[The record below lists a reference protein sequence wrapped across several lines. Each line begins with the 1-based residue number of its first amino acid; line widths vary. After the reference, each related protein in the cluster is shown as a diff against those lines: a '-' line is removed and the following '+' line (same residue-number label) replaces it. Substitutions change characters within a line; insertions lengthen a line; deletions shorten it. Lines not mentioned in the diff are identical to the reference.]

1 MSANRRVL
9 FYSDAPEYG
18 GHEAM
23 TAEAVGHLCR
33 RDELEVSFAYYEG
46 NDRLCGKL
54 ESIKNATGNLRLI
67 AIPFRSRSLQA
78 VRTLFSRGQI
88 RRIEALMKNNDP
100 ELVIISQGRIEAGS
114 VGLIAAKRVGIRT
127 ISYIPMA
134 HSVSVSGKLIA
145 VGLRDALNKYFY
157 RLPDKYITISQ
168 SARNMLLARGAK
180 ADIIVVPNGIERI
193 NIQKS
198 YRKGFREAHGIM
210 ESEYAVAVIG
220 RIEFRQKRQ
229 DFALQA
235 VAHCRQQLRDW
246 KFLFIG
252 DGPDEENLRKM
263 IADFGLEELALIL
276 PWSPARAQFYA
287 GIDMLLIPSRFEG
300 VPLVMLE
307 AMSCGLRIV
316 ASDVDGM
323 ADNLPKS
330 WLFPYE
336 DSKAMISTL
345 IRVRADNVSA
355 LLEENRKQVAKE
367 NTFAEFGFR
376 FANAVL
382 DNELVSAER
391 TESNDS

>member
-9 FYSDAPEYG
+9 FYSDASEYG

-33 RDELEVSFAYYEG
+33 RNELEVSFAYYKG
-46 NDRLCGKL
+46 NDRLSGRL

-67 AIPFRSRSLQA
+67 PIPFRSRSLQA

-114 VGLIAAKRVGIRT
+114 AGLMAAKRVGIRT

-134 HSVSVSGKLIA
+134 HSVSVSGKPIA
-145 VGLRDALNKYFY
+145 VTLRDALNRYFY

-168 SARNMLLARGAK
+168 GARDMLLARGAK
-180 ADIIVVPNGIERI
+180 ADITVVPNGVERI

-198 YRKGFREAHGIM
+198 DRTGFREAHGIR

-235 VAHCRQQLRDW
+235 VAHCRQQLKDW

-263 IADFGLEELALIL
+263 IADFGLEELALVL
-276 PWSPARAQFYA
+276 PWSPARAHFYA

-316 ASDVDGM
+316 ASDIDGM

-336 DSKAMISTL
+336 DSKAMINTL
-345 IRVRADNVSA
+345 IRVRADNVSV
-355 LLEENRKQVAKE
+355 LLEENRKQVASE
-367 NTFAEFGFR
+367 NTFTEFGFR

-382 DNELVSAER
+382 GEPVALR
-391 TESNDS
+391 GKGRKQ

>member
-1 MSANRRVL
+1 MTANRRVL
-9 FYSDAPEYG
+9 FYSDSPEYG

-33 RDELEVSFAYYEG
+33 SNELEVSVAYYEG
-46 NDRLCGKL
+46 NDRLCGRL

-67 AIPFRSRSLQA
+67 PIPFKSRSLQA

-100 ELVIISQGRIEAGS
+100 ELVIISQGRIEAGT
-114 VGLIAAKRVGIRT
+114 VGLVAAKRVGIRT

-134 HSVSVSGKLIA
+134 HCVSVSGKPIA
-145 VGLRDALNKYFY
+145 AGIRDALNQYFY
-157 RLPDKYITISQ
+157 QLPDKYITISQ
-168 SARNMLLARGAK
+168 SARNMLRARGVK
-180 ADIIVVPNGIERI
+180 ADITVVPNGIEPI
-193 NIQKS
+193 NIQES
-198 YRKGFREAHGIM
+198 DRKGFREVHGIT
-210 ESEYAVAVIG
+210 EGEYAVAVIG

-229 DFALQA
+229 DFALRA

-252 DGPDEENLRKM
+252 DGPDAENLRKM

-307 AMSCGLRIV
+307 AMSCGRPIV

-323 ADNLPKS
+323 ADYLPRS
-330 WLFPYE
+330 WLFPFE

-355 LLEENRKQVAKE
+355 LLEENRKRVAKE
-367 NTFAEFGFR
+367 NTFTEFGSR

-382 DNELVSAER
+382 DLVSAER